1 MEPVKRA
8 LLSSKTFLRLK
19 RGKPARP
26 SRRLRMARSGS
37 RKASWGGALGDL
49 HPPEGVLP
57 LPSVPLLVE
66 VHRGWDPLAARQGLP
81 AADQTPVVGEA
92 GREARGSVARECLE
106 RYRALLAHGREELRS
121 LGLTEEEALR
131 VMEVLNGVFHTPHH
145 TPQTAHLVWGDVAD
159 RLGDEHPL
167 TQKVRSLSP
176 AGRFALVDLA
186 ERFWRG
192 THEVL
197 REIIRE
203 EP

>member
-1 MEPVKRA
+1 MTKTETGWKTNFVGFRA
-8 LLSSKTFLRLK
+8 TPDLLSFLD
-19 RGKPARP
+19 AR
-26 SRRLRMARSGS
+26 RR
-37 RKASWGGALGDL
+37 
-49 HPPEGVLP
+49 P
-57 LPSVPLLVE
+57 
-66 VHRGWDPLAARQGLP
+66 
-81 AADQTPVVGEA
+81 
-92 GREARGSVARECLE
+92 REALGSVARECLE
-106 RYRALLAHGREELRS
+106 RYIALLVHGREELRH
-121 LGLTEEEALR
+121 LGLTEEEVLR
-131 VMEVLNGVFHTPHH
+131 ILEALNGVFH